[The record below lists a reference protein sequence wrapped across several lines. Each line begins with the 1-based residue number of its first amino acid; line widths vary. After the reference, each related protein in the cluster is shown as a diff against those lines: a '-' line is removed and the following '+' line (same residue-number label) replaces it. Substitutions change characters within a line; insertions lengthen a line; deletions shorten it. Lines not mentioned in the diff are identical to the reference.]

1 MTLTSAA
8 STTEAVVGH
17 HLDCFY
23 ALDLQGVVADY
34 DPDADA
40 DADAVMI
47 VPTGVL
53 RGVPEIMPFFRNFL
67 AEFAQAG
74 ATFDMRQQVIQGDLA
89 YIRWVAQTPDTT
101 YELGTDT
108 FVVRNGKIAAQTYA
122 VNATPRT

>member
-34 DPDADA
+34 AP
-40 DADAVMI
+40 DAVMI

-74 ATFDMRQQVIQGDLA
+74 ATFDMRQQVIEGDVA

>member
-34 DPDADA
+34 AP
-40 DADAVMI
+40 DAVMI

-67 AEFAQAG
+67 AEFAEAG
-74 ATFDMRQQVIQGDLA
+74 ATFDMRQQVIEGDLA

>member
-8 STTEAVVGH
+8 ATTEAVVGH

-34 DPDADA
+34 AP
-40 DADAVMI
+40 DAVMI

-53 RGVPEIMPFFRNFL
+53 RGVPEIMPFFRDFL
-67 AEFAQAG
+67 GEFAKAG
-74 ATFDMRQQVIQGDLA
+74 ATFDMRQQVIEGDVA
-89 YIRWVAQTPDTT
+89 YIRWAAQTPDTT

-108 FVVRNGKIAAQTYA
+108 FVVRNGKIATQTYA
-122 VNATPRT
+122 VNATPRA